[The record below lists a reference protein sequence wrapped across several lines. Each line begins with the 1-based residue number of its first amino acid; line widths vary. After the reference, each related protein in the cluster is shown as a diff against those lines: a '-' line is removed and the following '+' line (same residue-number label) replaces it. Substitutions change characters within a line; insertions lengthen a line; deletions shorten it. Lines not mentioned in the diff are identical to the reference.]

1 MEAIRSASPVGEA
14 EHPQAVLPQILSHAA
29 FISSDTAA
37 TVELFT
43 KVLGMEVAYS
53 ALADWN
59 EMKATA
65 KNTGTRLVVG
75 ARCAEPSP
83 PRRRDRAVTVSL
95 PPGKPRGQFEAG
107 ATLAKLW
114 SSIEHRHGL
123 R

>member
-14 EHPQAVLPQILSHAA
+14 EHPQAVLPQMLSHAA

-37 TVELFT
+37 TVEFFT

-65 KNTGTRLVVG
+65 KNTGPRLVVG

-83 PRRRDRAVTVSL
+83 PR
-95 PPGKPRGQFEAG
+95 FEAG
-107 ATLAKLW
+107 ATLATLW
-114 SSIEHRHGL
+114 NSIEHRHGL